1 MTGAG
6 IMRRLA
12 PDGRTGVPRPSRPP
26 VRLAW
31 GLAAAAL
38 VAVALA
44 TPGFLS
50 RPSLIALANAAS
62 LVGCV
67 AVGMSFVTLSGN
79 LMSFSLGAVTSL
91 SGVGFMALLPWG
103 LLPALLLALALGTAL
118 SAAQGLLVGWL
129 RANPVIVSMAAL
141 ALILGFADQVLGSK
155 VDAPDDASYL
165 FLKGRLGGVP
175 IAFLVFAATAW
186 LGQAILSW
194 TSFGHQLRLVGS
206 NRRAGEAA
214 AIRVTAVITM
224 AYAMAGLFSAVGG
237 ILLAIRFNSGD
248 MQMGVGLEYQAIAA
262 VLVGGVTAEGG
273 RGSVWG
279 AFAGVV
285 AIAAMNGV
293 GLLWGLGIETQRLV
307 VGVAVLGMVVLQGRE
322 RWRS

>member
-1 MTGAG
+1 
-6 IMRRLA
+6 MRRPA
-12 PDGRTGVPRPSRPP
+12 PGSRSATPQPSRIA
-26 VRLAW
+26 AW
-31 GLAAAAL
+31 LGWSLAAAAL
-38 VAVALA
+38 AGVALA

-79 LMSFSLGAVTSL
+79 LMSFSLGAIASACAVA
-91 SGVGFMALLPWG
+91 FMALLPWG
-103 LLPALLLALALGTAL
+103 LLPALLLTLTLGAML

-141 ALILGFADQVLGSK
+141 ALILGFADQLVGSK
-155 VDAPDDASYL
+155 VDAPDDGYL

-186 LGQAILSW
+186 LAQAILSW

-206 NRRAGEAA
+206 NRRAAEAA
-214 AIRVTAVITM
+214 AIQVAVVITG
-224 AYAMAGLFSAVGG
+224 AYALAGLFAAVGG
-237 ILLAIRFNSGD
+237 ILLAVRFNSGD

-262 VLVGGVTAEGG
+262 VLVGGVAAEGG

-285 AIAAMNGV
+285 AIAAMNGI

-307 VGVAVLGMVVLQGRE
+307 VGVAVLAMVVLQGRE
-322 RWRS
+322 RWRA